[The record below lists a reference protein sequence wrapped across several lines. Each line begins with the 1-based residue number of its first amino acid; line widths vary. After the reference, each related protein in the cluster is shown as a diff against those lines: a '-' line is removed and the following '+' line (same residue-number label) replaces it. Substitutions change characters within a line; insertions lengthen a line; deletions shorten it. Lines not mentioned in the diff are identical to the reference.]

1 MRRQEAL
8 IRSIIC
14 EQIQDAEENEP
25 SLADDTS
32 YFICSV
38 MLNDE
43 ERGAVVR
50 ISDSI
55 SKFLESP
62 ARETFDQNDIE
73 YIENIGKALK
83 SGLSDPEMARR
94 NDLDNA
100 AYLAFSFA
108 EVNSRNDIWKRIRR
122 WIDDNFSFLRE
133 HEVYIRTPISGL
145 SRNLRALADGQEN
158 YAGVSTH
165 DGVKRNIRSLKIILS
180 KIPNSTI
187 ETYVSCMRSS
197 YRFRKVD
204 TVNLDA
210 EYREKLSELVAEGP
224 DGLMQA
230 AELASILA

>member
-8 IRSIIC
+8 IRSIIS
-14 EQIQDAEENEP
+14 EQIQSAEENEP
-25 SLADDTS
+25 ALADDTS

-43 ERGAVVR
+43 ERGAVAR
-50 ISDSI
+50 MSDSI
-55 SKFLESP
+55 SRFLESP

-100 AYLAFSFA
+100 VYLAFSFA
-108 EVNSRNDIWKRIRR
+108 DVNSRNNIWKRIRG

-145 SRNLRALADGQEN
+145 SRNLRALAEGQEK

-165 DGVKRNIRSLKIILS
+165 DGAKRNIRSLKIILS

>member
-1 MRRQEAL
+1 MRRQEDL
-8 IRSIIC
+8 IRKLIC
-14 EQIQDAEENEP
+14 EQIQSTEENEP

-43 ERGAVVR
+43 ERGAVAR
-50 ISDSI
+50 MSDSI
-55 SKFLESP
+55 SNFLESP

-100 AYLAFSFA
+100 VYLAFSFA
-108 EVNSRNDIWKRIRR
+108 DVNSRNNIWKRIRG

-145 SRNLRALADGQEN
+145 SRNLRALAEGQEK

-165 DGVKRNIRSLKIILS
+165 DGAKRNIRSLKIILS

>member
-1 MRRQEAL
+1 MNKIENL
-8 IRSIIC
+8 IRQLVF
-14 EQIQDAEENEP
+14 EQIQSGDENEL
-25 SLADDTS
+25 SSADDTS

-43 ERGAVVR
+43 ERGAVAR
-50 ISDSI
+50 MSDSI
-55 SKFLESP
+55 SNFLESP

-108 EVNSRNDIWKRIRR
+108 DVNSRNDIWKRIRG

-145 SRNLRALADGQEN
+145 SRNLRALAEGQEK

-165 DGVKRNIRSLKIILS
+165 DGAKRNIRSLKIILS